1 MTINY
6 FFPYHLDTG
15 SVVTAKKILA
25 HNDYAYKLN
34 VVEIAKAVD
43 LARTEFLATKPADY
57 KLTYSDWASIKSDI
71 ETKIELAIAKVKELT
86 NLPADLH
93 NTTGE

>member
-6 FFPYHLDTG
+6 FFPSDLNTG

-43 LARTEFLATKPADY
+43 LARTQLLATKPDDY
-57 KLTYSDWASIKSDI
+57 KLTYSDWASIKAGI
-71 ETKIELAIAKVKELT
+71 ESKIELAIAKVKELT
-86 NLPADLH
+86 NLP
-93 NTTGE
+93 TGV